1 MRRPKSPSIQI
12 VIALN
17 NELILTNINVGS
29 GLWLESSHHQ
39 LIIEKENSLGD
50 NEIMIRQYELV
61 EKIKSYDPDADED
74 LINRAYVFAMQ
85 AHGSQKRASGDPY
98 FSHPVEVAYRL
109 TDLKLDTSSIVTA
122 LLHDTVEDTEVTL
135 EDIEANFG
143 KEIRSLVDGV
153 TKLSRLEGKSEN
165 SKQAENFRKL
175 LIAMSEDIR
184 VLLVKL
190 SDRLHN
196 METLKHIK
204 NPEKRQRIAKETVD
218 IYAALAERIGMR
230 HLKEELQ
237 DLAFAELYPEAR
249 DSIVRRMDFLR
260 KEGASDLERVIS
272 VIREK
277 LASAG
282 LPEAQIYGREK
293 RPFSIWKKMENKNI
307 SFEQLSDI
315 IAFRIVVKNI
325 QECYQALG
333 AIHAEWHT
341 IPGQF
346 KDYISTPKPN
356 GYQSLH
362 TAVLGPGQQRIEI
375 QIRTQEMHDIAEY
388 GLAAHWNY
396 KQKGGDVKTDGKQF
410 RWIRELLE
418 ILEKSSNA
426 EEFLENTKLEM
437 YQDQVFCFTPKGDIL
452 SFPRGATP
460 VDFAYAVHS
469 GVGDTCVGAKINGRI
484 VPLRTKLKNGD
495 QVEIITSKTQT
506 PSPSWERFVVTGKA
520 RSEIR
525 KFIRTQ
531 QRAEYITLGRAI
543 LAKSLKQEGEEL
555 NEKMI
560 EPHLGVF
567 GKKTVDDLLSDIGE
581 GLLSRQQVVEAI
593 TGQKKGSAVS
603 AVLSTI
609 SNTFRKKK
617 PTGAAAPMPIKG
629 LIPGMAL
636 HFAGCCHP
644 IPGDRIVGIVTT
656 GKGVTI
662 HTMECETLENY
673 SDAPERWIDV
683 AWERDNTEIAHVGRL
698 KAHVS
703 HEPAALATVTNVIA
717 KEMGNINNLKII
729 NRSSDFF
736 EILLDIEV
744 KDAKHLSNI
753 IAGLRAKE
761 VVQSVERYQT

>member
-1 MRRPKSPSIQI
+1 
-12 VIALN
+12 
-17 NELILTNINVGS
+17 
-29 GLWLESSHHQ
+29 
-39 LIIEKENSLGD
+39 
-50 NEIMIRQYELV
+50 MIRQYELI

-74 LINRAYVFAMQ
+74 LINRAYVFAMK

-109 TDLKLDTSSIVTA
+109 TDFNLDTSSIVTA
-122 LLHDTVEDTEVTL
+122 LLHDTVEDTDVTL
-135 EDIEANFG
+135 EDIEGNFG
-143 KEIRSLVDGV
+143 KEIRTLVDGV
-153 TKLSRLEGKSEN
+153 TKLSKLEGKTEN

-175 LIAMSEDIR
+175 LIAMSEDLR

-190 SDRLHN
+190 CDRLHN

-204 NPEKRQRIAKETVD
+204 NPEKRQRIARETVD

-230 HLKEELQ
+230 HLKDELQ

-249 DSIVRRMDFLR
+249 ESIVRRMEYLR
-260 KEGASDLERVIS
+260 EHGAADLEKTVNT
-272 VIREK
+272 IREK
-277 LASAG
+277 LANAG
-282 LPEAQIYGREK
+282 LHHAEIYGREK
-293 RPFSIWKKMENKNI
+293 RPFSIWKKMETKNI

-315 IAFRIVVKNI
+315 IAFRIVVNNI

-333 AIHAEWHT
+333 VIHAEWHT

-346 KDYISTPKPN
+346 KDYISTPKSN

-362 TAVLGPGQQRIEI
+362 TAVLGPGQHRVEI
-375 QIRTQEMHDIAEY
+375 QIRTHEMHEIAEY
-388 GLAAHWNY
+388 GLAAHWAY
-396 KQKGGDVKTDGKQF
+396 KQKDSSPTTDGKQF

-452 SFPRGATP
+452 AFPRGATP
-460 VDFAYAVHS
+460 VDFAYGVHS

-525 KFIRTQ
+525 KHVRTQ
-531 QRAEYITLGRAI
+531 QRNEYITLGRAI
-543 LAKSLKQEGEEL
+543 LTKTFKQEGDEL

-560 EPHLGVF
+560 EPHLGHF
-567 GKKTVDDLLSDIGE
+567 GKKTVDDLLADVGE
-581 GLLSRQQVVEAI
+581 GLISRQQVTELVR
-593 TGQKKGSAVS
+593 GQKKPTSS
-603 AVLSTI
+603 TMSSMLSTF
-609 SNTFRKKK
+609 SNPFRKKK
-617 PTGAAAPMPIKG
+617 TGGSAPMPIKG

-662 HTMECETLENY
+662 HTLDCETLENY

-683 AWERDNTEIAHVGRL
+683 AWERDSAVAHIARI
-698 KAHVS
+698 KAHLS

-717 KEMGNINNLKII
+717 KELGNINNLKIT

-744 KDAKHLSNI
+744 RDSKHLNSI
-753 IAGLRAKE
+753 IAGLRSKE